1 MKYSYTWLV
10 LLPILFGFAGGR
22 PVSPDC
28 GIQCV
33 GSLPQCN
40 LPGLFGF
47 PKCAMQ
53 LDKCKFSKPR
63 PFRPGVILLGEPEC
77 Y

>member
-1 MKYSYTWLV
+1 MHKTTNL
-10 LLPILFGFAGGR
+10 ILFFLI
-22 PVSPDC
+22 SDC
-28 GIQCV
+28 GIQCA